1 MKYNDRE
8 LIKFGENK
16 PDLQG
21 VLHHMK
27 PQEND
32 WSDWYQR
39 PSFKERYFKLIYN
52 ILFYYRIGEQEPI
65 GILILENAQVAYERP
80 HKGIPFAF
88 SVTFK
93 VNDRFRDDE
102 AKHIFSCRCEK
113 DVNTWVSAL
122 KTASYEY
129 WRSQYIILK
138 TKISMKTGLDPVLEY
153 MKNKNGLVITDKRK
167 IKPKKEMKSTFY
179 SHVESSFT
187 ETFSAHDHTSK
198 TNTSRTTAEKFVSH
212 VRTQTNES
220 VVEDLIKF

>member
-8 LIKFGENK
+8 LLTFSESKC
-16 PDLQG
+16 DLQG

-27 PQEND
+27 PQEKD

-39 PSFKERYFKLIYN
+39 TAFKERYFKLIYN
-52 ILFYYRIGEQEPI
+52 LLYYYRVGEQEPI

-102 AKHIFSCRCEK
+102 AKHVFSCRCEK
-113 DVNTWVSAL
+113 DVNMWVSAL

-129 WRSQYIILK
+129 WRSQYVILK
-138 TKISMKTGLDPVLEY
+138 TKISMKTGQDPVLEY
-153 MKNKNGLVITDKRK
+153 MKNKNYVPGDKEK
-167 IKPKKEMKSTFY
+167 GKLKKHTKSIFY
-179 SHVESSFT
+179 SHIESSYVKSYTSANGNKCESNNVEKMDNYSSNVTT
-187 ETFSAHDHTSK
+187 EIKD
-198 TNTSRTTAEKFVSH
+198 
-212 VRTQTNES
+212 
-220 VVEDLIKF
+220 VEDFIQF

>member
-1 MKYNDRE
+1 MKYNDKE
-8 LIKFGENK
+8 LTKFGENK

-39 PSFKERYFKLIYN
+39 LSFKERYFRLINN
-52 ILFYYRIGEQEPI
+52 ILFYYRIGEEEPI

-88 SVTFK
+88 SITFK

-113 DVNTWVSAL
+113 DVNMWVSSL
-122 KTASYEY
+122 KAASYEY

-138 TKISMKTGLDPVLEY
+138 TKLSMKTGQDPVLEY
-153 MKNKNGLVITDKRK
+153 MKNKQCITTDRRK
-167 IKPKKEMKSTFY
+167 TKTKKEMKSTFY
-179 SHVESSFT
+179 SHVESSYSESYST
-187 ETFSAHDHTSK
+187 
-198 TNTSRTTAEKFVSH
+198 TNGNVSNTNDSNTMENFVSH
-212 VRTQTNES
+212 RTQINES
-220 VVEDLIKF
+220 VAVDDLIQF

>member
-1 MKYNDRE
+1 MKYNDKE
-8 LIKFGENK
+8 LLTFSENK
-16 PDLQG
+16 PDLEG

-39 PSFKERYFKLIYN
+39 LSFKERYFRLIYN
-52 ILFYYRIGEQEPI
+52 ILFYYRIGETEPI

-93 VNDRFRDDE
+93 VNDRFKDDE

-113 DVNTWVSAL
+113 DVNIWVSAL

-138 TKISMKTGLDPVLEY
+138 TKLSMKTGQDPVLEY
-153 MKNKNGLVITDKRK
+153 MKNKSCIVTVEKRK
-167 IKPKKEMKSTFY
+167 YKSKKEITSTFY
-179 SHVESSFT
+179 RHVEHYSEGYGPNS
-187 ETFSAHDHTSK
+187 
-198 TNTSRTTAEKFVSH
+198 TNVLQVDGKLNSVDKFISNIK
-212 VRTQTNES
+212 NEIDAN
-220 VVEDLIKF
+220 VEDLIQF

>member
-1 MKYNDRE
+1 MKYNDKE
-8 LIKFGENK
+8 LEKFGESK

-39 PSFKERYFKLIYN
+39 TSFKERYFRLIYN
-52 ILFYYRIGEQEPI
+52 FLYYYRIGEQEPI
-65 GILILENAQVAYERP
+65 GILVLENAQVAYERP

-88 SVTFK
+88 SITFK

-113 DVNTWVSAL
+113 DVNMWVSAL

-138 TKISMKTGLDPVLEY
+138 TKISMKTGQDPVLEY
-153 MKNKNGLVITDKRK
+153 MKNKNYIVPEKK
-167 IKPKKEMKSTFY
+167 KSKPKKQAKSTFY
-179 SHVESSFT
+179 SHVEESSY
-187 ETFSAHDHTSK
+187 STSYSC
-198 TNTSRTTAEKFVSH
+198 TSRNSCETRDNLNSVNKFVSH
-212 VRTQTNES
+212 ITTHKES
-220 VVEDLIKF
+220 VVEDLIQF